1 LWDNIDDVENN
12 GDNKVDVDNNEDDE
26 NNDDDDTMRKVR
38 TGYHA

>member
-12 GDNKVDVDNNEDDE
+12 GDNKVDVGNNEDDE